1 MAQDKF
7 FLVSFYGIP
16 YWEEVKPN
24 KPCSRRYLFSSLEK
38 AWAFVL
44 RRTDT
49 PAWVSIPPQG
59 EGSMGYRMKWGS
71 PDGYS
76 ISVLKVDDADGA
88 A

>member
-16 YWEEVKPN
+16 EWEKGHN
-24 KPCSRRYLFSSLEK
+24 NNICSRRYLFSSLEK

-71 PDGYS
+71 QNGYS